1 MTSVASSFNSHRF
14 TEKIGGQTL
23 IYRVLKMQ
31 DSLFVYIGNS
41 EKETLDGEFSP
52 KVAMILK

>member
-1 MTSVASSFNSHRF
+1 MMASVASQFNSHRF

-23 IYRVLKMQ
+23 VYRVLKMQ

-41 EKETLDGEFSP
+41 EKETLDGKDRS
-52 KVAMILK
+52 